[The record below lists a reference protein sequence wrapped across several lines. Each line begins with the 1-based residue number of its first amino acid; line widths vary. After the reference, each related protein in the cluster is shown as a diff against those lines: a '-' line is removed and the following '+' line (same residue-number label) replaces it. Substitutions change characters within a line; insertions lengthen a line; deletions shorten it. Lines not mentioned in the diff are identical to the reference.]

1 MSLSSMKQKQSSDIV
16 RCAVIGCGRIGSSLE
31 DDRLREK
38 PASHAGAIAY
48 NRDTRLVGGVDPD
61 PDARSAFAK
70 RWHLAPV
77 SVFENAERMLETLH
91 PDIVHI
97 ASDTETHIPLLETCL
112 AAGVPVIVL
121 EKPVGVSL
129 EEARRAL
136 PRVEKAEREG
146 RSRVIV
152 NHERRFS
159 LDYRMLR
166 SIIAS
171 GELGTLRAIHSRLY
185 MGLNKPPAQ
194 VLWHD
199 GTHLVDIIT
208 FLAGPWDVTAVQG
221 DPEDRGNPFMAS
233 GKTRERVDAALVTL
247 DCSPGR
253 DFLGFELD
261 VDFSS
266 GRIRAGNGIWEVW
279 KSEPSPW
286 YEAFRSLRP
295 TKDRRWRKPRKT
307 GYFANMMAH
316 AVACVRDPAEPAE
329 SSFRDGLAALEL
341 LDSIRAKRTIR

>member
-1 MSLSSMKQKQSSDIV
+1 MSASEERKKPIKKI
-16 RCAVIGCGRIGSSLE
+16 RCVVIGCGRIGSSLE

-38 PASHAGAIAY
+38 PASHAGAIAK
-48 NRDTRLVGGVDPD
+48 NRETVLVGGADPE
-61 PDARSAFAK
+61 PEARIEFAR
-70 RWHLAPV
+70 RWKLPLS
-77 SVFENAERMLETLH
+77 SVYETAEQMLETLR

-97 ASDTETHIPLLETCL
+97 ASDTESHISLLKTCL
-112 AAGVPVIVL
+112 ADRIPVIVL
-121 EKPVGVSL
+121 EKPVGMSL
-129 EEARRAL
+129 EEAKDLL
-136 PRVEKAEREG
+136 PLVEQAEQEG
-146 RSRVIV
+146 TSRVIV

-159 LDYRMLR
+159 RDFRFLR
-166 SIIAS
+166 SIIES
-171 GELGTLRAIHSRLY
+171 EELGTLKAIHSRLY
-185 MGLNKPPAQ
+185 MGLEKPPAQ

-221 DPEDRGNPFMAS
+221 NADHTENPFMAL
-233 GKTRERVDAALVTL
+233 GETRNREETALVSI

-261 VDFSS
+261 VEFSS

-295 TKDRRWRKPRKT
+295 VRGRNWRKMQNT

-316 AVACVRDPAEPAE
+316 AVTCFRDPSVPAE
-329 SSFRDGLAALEL
+329 SSFRDGVAALEI
-341 LDSIRAKRTIR
+341 LDAIRSTRTR

>member
-1 MSLSSMKQKQSSDIV
+1 MPSSVPHNRKTTKI

-38 PASHAGAIAY
+38 PASHAGAIAQ
-48 NRDTRLVGGVDPD
+48 NRDTILVGGADPD
-61 PDARSAFAK
+61 RDARTSFARRWKLPSSAL
-70 RWHLAPV
+70 HE
-77 SVFENAERMLETLH
+77 SAESMLKELH

-112 AAGVPVIVL
+112 AAQVPVIVL

-129 EEARRAL
+129 EEARNAL
-136 PRVEKAEREG
+136 PLVEKAEREG

-159 LDYRMLR
+159 RDYRMLR
-166 SIIAS
+166 SIIES
-171 GELGTLRAIHSRLY
+171 GELGTLKAVHSRLY
-185 MGLNKPPAQ
+185 MGQAKPPAQ

-208 FLAGPWDVTAVQG
+208 FLAGPWDITAVQG
-221 DPEDRGNPFMAS
+221 DPDDTVNPFIAL
-233 GKTRERVDAALVTL
+233 GKTRDRKETALVTL

-261 VDFSS
+261 VEFSS

-279 KSEPSPW
+279 RSEPSPW
-286 YEAFRSLRP
+286 YESFRSLRP
-295 TKDRRWRKPRKT
+295 ARERRWRKTRKT

-316 AVACVRDPAEPAE
+316 AVSCVRNPSVPAE
-329 SSFRDGLAALEL
+329 SSFRDGCTALEI
-341 LDSIRAKRTIR
+341 LDAILAKRTKI